1 MPTATTSSTQ
11 KRAIEDLSTGP
22 ILGFDEEGNE
32 ITAEV
37 GAYDDYLVS
46 LPTKA
51 ERRRLSTP
59 VYYWEVRWPGCT
71 LQPYPRL
78 GSFRSRESGVW
89 ACEYPYQQTAVCEHI
104 LSNIHVDPETLRIS
118 DEEMAIMDGRKDG
131 RIMYCQDGGCA
142 FVSCSLEAIGLHET
156 LTGHSFKNT
165 PRRD

>member
-1 MPTATTSSTQ
+1 MSPAATSTQ
-11 KRAIEDLSTGP
+11 KRAIEDLSLGP

-46 LPTKA
+46 LPPKE
-51 ERRRLSTP
+51 ERRRFATP
-59 VYYWEVRWPGCT
+59 ICYWEVRWPGCT

-78 GSFRSRESGVW
+78 GSFRSRESGLW
-89 ACEYPYQQTAVCEHI
+89 ACEYPYQDRAVREHI
-104 LSNIHVDPETLRIS
+104 LANIHVDPDTLRIS
-118 DEEMAIMDGRKDG
+118 DEEMAVMDGRKDG